1 MEKFY
6 FEKPSSGRKEDI
18 IGYLKEHAEA
28 GSDINGTGSLDRILS
43 GWSFE
48 EALERC
54 LRMEEKDYALQQRR
68 CPGRTFLLIREND
81 GNLVGT
87 INVRWDLNEAML
99 RFGGHIGYGIRPS
112 ERGKGYSKINLY
124 MGLKEA
130 LRLGLSRVMIGCST
144 SNIPSDRTI
153 RALGGVLE
161 RRGTDPE
168 DGELSN
174 VYRID
179 TEKPLNDYRDIY
191 EPFISEKHSFS

>member
-6 FEKPSSGRKEDI
+6 FERPSLQRKEDI
-18 IGYLKEHAEA
+18 IGYLKEHEEA
-28 GSDINGTGSLDRILS
+28 GSSINGTGSLDRILS
-43 GWSFE
+43 GSTFE

-68 CPGRTFLLIREND
+68 CPGRTFLLIRESD
-81 GNLVGT
+81 GRLVGT

-124 MGLKEA
+124 LGLKET
-130 LRLGLSRVMIGCST
+130 LKCGLSRVMIGCSA

-161 RRGTDPE
+161 RCGTDPE

-179 TEKPLNDYRDIY
+179 TEKSLNDHRDIY
-191 EPFISEKHSFS
+191 EPFISEKYGFS

>member
-18 IGYLKEHAEA
+18 IEYLTEHQKT
-28 GSDINGTGSLDRILS
+28 GSDVNGTGSLDRILS
-43 GWSFE
+43 GSTFE

-54 LRMEEKDYALQQRR
+54 LKMEEKDYALRAGR
-68 CPGRTFLLIREND
+68 CPGRTFLLIRESD
-81 GNLVGT
+81 GRLVGT

-124 MGLKEA
+124 LGLKEA
-130 LRLGLSRVMIGCST
+130 LKCGLSRVMIGCSA
-144 SNIPSDRTI
+144 SNIPSNRTI

-161 RRGTDPE
+161 WCGTDPE
-168 DGELSN
+168 DGEESN
-174 VYRID
+174 VYWID
-179 TEKPLNDYRDIY
+179 TEKSLDAFRDIY
-191 EPFISEKHSFS
+191 EPFISEKHGFA